1 MSTRIAAA
9 AAAAAQLLALLA
21 LGCVGGSAGPP
32 GTAVAAASLP
42 ALDSAA
48 LSLSPPGPT
57 PPAQVTEAHA
67 DTKPLAADI
76 VAMRQPTEVRISPDG
91 ELVAYLVRAPS
102 FDPAAKASENDPM
115 AGWKVEKQLFV
126 VKRAGGEARQL
137 TRAKESIASF
147 RWSPDGRSLAFVR
160 KRGERMALHVMPVDG
175 GEAEHLDTGDLAP
188 RSIEWSRDGASIA
201 FLATPS
207 LTNEEK
213 EAAWRSGGVVDEDRR
228 HRSNQLYVIARTG
241 GEPRRLTQGTESVE
255 SFTRSPDGARFAL
268 LVSRSADPYDTWN
281 HLVARIITAADGAK
295 VKDLEPKPVIM
306 GQMTWSPDGRYV
318 AFLRGQGTLSLLNA
332 LTVHEVASGRSWNA
346 AAKLDPTIGAYV
358 WSADSK
364 RLTLLVYERTLSR
377 LYQVPVDGASARD
390 LGTTA
395 RFVEPGSFDADRA
408 GRFAAVSSST
418 NLDPSSPSALDL
430 DKGAVRVVAQLN
442 PQVAAWKLGRTE
454 VVRWKS
460 PEGPEIEGL
469 LTTTPH
475 VEAGKPAPLVVM
487 PHGGPDG
494 MSNENFSTWPLYFA
508 ARGYSVLR
516 PNYRG
521 GFAYGRDFYAANR
534 GRLGEI
540 ELMDIESGV
549 DHLIQAGKVDP
560 KRLYYGSWSWGGY
573 LTAWTIGHTK
583 RYRAAMVG
591 AGIVDVTFQYALSD
605 INHGAAAEWE
615 FKGNPWKQPEEF
627 DDANPR
633 RFLDKVT
640 TPTLIV
646 HGDSDDRVPVGHALI
661 LYRALQDVGCEVR
674 LLRYP
679 REPHGFS
686 EPAHGAHRLASW
698 AAWFDA
704 H

>member
-1 MSTRIAAA
+1 MFTRIAAA
-9 AAAAAQLLALLA
+9 ASLTALLA
-21 LGCVGGSAGPP
+21 LGCAGGAGAPETAIAAGSPAALAAPP
-32 GTAVAAASLP
+32 ALP
-42 ALDSAA
+42 APVGL
-48 LSLSPPGPT
+48 
-57 PPAQVTEAHA
+57 PAVPIVEAHPEWR
-67 DTKPLAADI
+67 PLAADTA
-76 VAMRQPTEVRISPDG
+76 AMRSPIDVRISPDG
-91 ELVAYLVRAPS
+91 ERLAYLARLPS
-102 FDPAAKASENDPM
+102 FDPAAKPSDSDPM
-115 AGWKVEKQLFV
+115 AGWKVDKQIFV

-137 TRAKESIASF
+137 TRDKEPVSSF
-147 RWSPDGRSLAFVR
+147 RWSPDGRSIALVR

-175 GEAEHLDTGDLAP
+175 GEAEHLDTGELAP
-188 RSIEWSRDGASIA
+188 GSIAWSPDGASIA
-201 FLATPS
+201 FIASPPPTK
-207 LTNEEK
+207 EEK

-228 HRSNQLYVIARTG
+228 HRSSFLYVIARAG
-241 GEPRRLTQGTESVE
+241 GEPRRISQGAENVVG
-255 SFTRSPDGARFAL
+255 FAWSPDGARVAL
-268 LVSRSADPYDTWN
+268 LVSRSADPYETWN
-281 HLVARIITAADGAK
+281 HLVPRIVSAADGAT
-295 VKDLEPKPVIM
+295 VKDLEPEPAILDRIA
-306 GQMTWSPDGRYV
+306 WSPDGRYV
-318 AFLRGQGTLSLLNA
+318 SFLRGVGTLSLLNA

-346 AAKLDPTIGAYV
+346 AAKLDPTLGAYS

-377 LYQVPVDGASARD
+377 LYQVPVNGQPGPARD
-390 LGTTA
+390 LGVTA
-395 RFVEPGSFDADRA
+395 RFVEPGSFDPDRA

-418 NLDPSSPSALDL
+418 SLDPWSPSAVDL
-430 DKGAVRVVAQLN
+430 EKGAVRVVAQLN
-442 PQVAAWKLGRTE
+442 PQASTWKLGRTE

-469 LTTTPH
+469 LTVTPH

-534 GRLGEI
+534 GRLGAI
-540 ELMDIESGV
+540 ELIDIESGV
-549 DHLIQAGKVDP
+549 DHLIQAGKADP

-591 AGIVDVTFQYALSD
+591 AGIVDVAFQYALSD

-615 FKGNPWKQPEEF
+615 FKGNPWKQPEQF
-627 DDANPR
+627 DNANPR
-633 RFLDKVT
+633 RFLDKVS

-646 HGDSDDRVPVGHALI
+646 HGDNDARVPVGHALI
-661 LYRALQDVGCEVR
+661 LYRALRDVECEVR

-679 REPHGFS
+679 REPHGFN
-686 EPAHGAHRLASW
+686 EPAHRAHLLASW